1 MRILVPLAA
10 VIGLAL
16 IAWGGVAI
24 HLNFFFGVVVPYAAA
39 LVFIVGFIARV
50 VNWGKSPV
58 PFKIPTTCGQ
68 QKSMDWV
75 PHSKFDNP
83 YTPGQVVVRMF
94 LEVLFFRSLFRN
106 LKGELRSGPSLVYG
120 PTKWLWLCGILFHW
134 SFFIIFIRHA
144 RLFIQPV
151 PAFIH
156 QLDIIDGMFQI
167 CAPPIYITD
176 LLILLG
182 VTALFLRR
190 VVIPQVRYI
199 SLANDYFPLFLILGI
214 VLTGMTMRYV
224 ERVDIVSVKA
234 LAQGLASFHPVVPKG
249 IGAIFYVHLFLV
261 CTLAAYFPFSKL
273 MHMGGVFLSPTRNM
287 PNNNRAVRHI
297 NPWNPKVKLHTY
309 EEWEAEF
316 RDKLIE
322 AGIPLD
328 KE

>member
-1 MRILVPLAA
+1 MRILVPLAV

-16 IAWGGVAI
+16 VAWGGVAI
-24 HLNFFFGVVVPYAAA
+24 HLNYFFGVIVPYLAA

-50 VNWGKSPV
+50 VDWGKSPV

-75 PHSKFDNP
+75 CHDKLDNP
-83 YTPGQVVVRMF
+83 YTKGQVVLRMF
-94 LEVLFFRSLFRN
+94 LEVVLFRSLFRN
-106 LKGELRSGPSLVYG
+106 LKGELRGGPSLVYG
-120 PTKWLWLCGILFHW
+120 PTKWLWLCGLLFHW

-144 RLFIQPV
+144 RLFTVPV
-151 PAFIH
+151 PEFIH

-167 CAPPIYITD
+167 GAPPLYLTD

-182 VTALFLRR
+182 ITALFLRR

-199 SLANDYFPLFLILGI
+199 SLANDYFPLFLIFGI
-214 VLTGMTMRYV
+214 VVTGMLMRYFV
-224 ERVDIVSVKA
+224 RVDIVSVKA
-234 LAQGLASFHPVVPKG
+234 LAVGLASFHPVVPDG
-249 IGAIFYVHLFLV
+249 IGAIFYIHLFLV

-273 MHMGGVFLSPTRNM
+273 MHMGGVFMSPTRNM
-287 PNNNRAVRHI
+287 PNNNRAVRHV

-309 EEWEAEF
+309 EEWEAEY